1 VRHPNAN
8 YVRIEVFCR
17 IGRNFLYDKK
27 ADHIF
32 AYDQLFFL

>member
-8 YVRIEVFCR
+8 YVRMEVFCR

-27 ADHIF
+27 KLS
-32 AYDQLFFL
+32 YYVG